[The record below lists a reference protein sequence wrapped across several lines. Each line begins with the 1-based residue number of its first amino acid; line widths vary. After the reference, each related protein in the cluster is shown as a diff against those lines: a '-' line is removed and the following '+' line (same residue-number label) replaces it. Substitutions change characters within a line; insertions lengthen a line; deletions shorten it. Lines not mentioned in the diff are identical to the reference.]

1 MSEIRRFLS
10 TVKSFDFEGSP
21 SPWKRSP
28 FPLAIIKFFWIAE
41 IYTRKYPLIIRKIY
55 KGGLAF
61 LKITRCNMKERKLK
75 EIMGMKVFTDN
86 GDYFGEV
93 EEVNLAENKV
103 DGWRIKLARDSNLSG
118 FLGNA
123 KGLIIPHQFV
133 KAMGDVMVVSR
144 SAVPTKEEEP
154 EEGPAAA

>member
-1 MSEIRRFLS
+1 MRR
-10 TVKSFDFEGSP
+10 
-21 SPWKRSP
+21 
-28 FPLAIIKFFWIAE
+28 I
-41 IYTRKYPLIIRKIY
+41 
-55 KGGLAF
+55 
-61 LKITRCNMKERKLK
+61 RCNLMKERRLK
-75 EIMGMKVFTDN
+75 EVMGMKVFTDN

-103 DGWRIKLARDSNLSG
+103 DGWRIKLARDSNLSA

-154 EEGPAAA
+154 EEGPAA